1 MGGLSNIKVIRC
13 ANLRFRSNCHLLS
26 FRSTC
31 FTKFHFYGRSRIE
44 WKNEQKERSVCLYF
58 FQSMRGKKGEETSL
72 DFINIANIIIS
83 SHTHIRYLEMIFLSG
98 TRPWKP
104 WGMRTPWHRLRER
117 QIFIA
122 NPVETRICTYST
134 ISRSSATILRYVH
147 VRSSFSSLSDNGER
161 TRSGGEKK
169 KKKGKNWRVN
179 DEQDIG

>member
-1 MGGLSNIKVIRC
+1 MGGAELNGKMD
-13 ANLRFRSNCHLLS
+13 
-26 FRSTC
+26 
-31 FTKFHFYGRSRIE
+31 K
-44 WKNEQKERSVCLYF
+44 KNDQCLYF
-58 FQSMRGKKGEETSL
+58 FQSMREKKGEETSL

-83 SHTHIRYLEMIFLSG
+83 SNTHIRYLEMIFLSG

-147 VRSSFSSLSDNGER
+147 VRSSFSSSNDGKK
-161 TRSGGEKK
+161 TRSGGEGKK

>member
-1 MGGLSNIKVIRC
+1 MPFTI
-13 ANLRFRSNCHLLS
+13 FS
-26 FRSTC
+26 FHV

-44 WKNEQKERSVCLYF
+44 WKNGQKERSMSLLFPIYERKKR
-58 FQSMRGKKGEETSL
+58 RGNVVR
-72 DFINIANIIIS
+72 FIANIIIS
-83 SHTHIRYLEMIFLSG
+83 SNTHIRYLEMIFLSG

-117 QIFIA
+117 QIFTA

-147 VRSSFSSLSDNGER
+147 VRSSFSSSNDGKK
-161 TRSGGEKK
+161 TRSGGEGKK

>member
-44 WKNEQKERSVCLYF
+44 WKNGQKERSMSLLFPIYERKKR
-58 FQSMRGKKGEETSL
+58 RGNVVR
-72 DFINIANIIIS
+72 FIANIIIS
-83 SHTHIRYLEMIFLSG
+83 SNTHIRYLRMIFLSG

-117 QIFIA
+117 QIFTA

-147 VRSSFSSLSDNGER
+147 VRSSFSSSNDGKK
-161 TRSGGEKK
+161 TRSGGEGKK